1 MFAVR
6 IVSADYYLASPIKTL
21 DVCYSEFR
29 ERDVK
34 KVPVVRIF
42 GATPTG
48 QKTCLHLHGVFPYIY
63 VPYDGYGQQPE
74 RYMRQVAFSIDR
86 ALNVVMGNPA
96 SSTQHIFK
104 VVLVSGTPFYGYHA
118 KEKHFMKIYL
128 YNPQMVKRVCE
139 LLQSGA
145 VMNKSYQPHEGHIPY
160 LLQLFID
167 YNLYGM
173 NLVYLAAVKFRRSQ
187 NKEGS
192 DGQTPS
198 NHPRISPWKSPCTS
212 KLNDSTLGGTY
223 AHWEENA
230 LPCSLVLEEV
240 EKQSTCEL
248 EVDAVAVDILNR
260 LDIENQIG
268 RNPGLQAIWE
278 DEKQRRREKNQA
290 SQIETPQSQDRVFV
304 TSTESEKIFMK
315 RFKEILKENKF
326 DLTQASSVG
335 DGEDQEDFLSDL
347 SLHSDPLTPEVLPCT
362 AANAVEVHRDS
373 EPVRVDKIP
382 EEAVVD
388 EEAILSLLENSQT
401 FLPLSQTSN
410 HSPLL
415 DSSQDNAIINLLA
428 GLEDDGFC
436 RTPNRQDSRS
446 QTLPGARSYHC
457 NSDEEEAGPELDKEE
472 AELSVLMSQRWDSEA
487 PENSSLPR
495 SNVKEG
501 EDCFSDEQQESS
513 DEDMEWSGDNALFA
527 NLSIP
532 QLDGAA
538 DESSDSSLTDGSSR
552 TQSSLIVS
560 EKMLGKI
567 NPFPGETIHPE
578 PPSSAKIVLECK
590 HSDHRPVHTL
600 DTEQSLDKHFQSKS
614 SQDSSSECSTGFK
627 VNKEIPYIPPV
638 KHPIPCKRASHPE
651 VSPMCVDKEDI
662 HPLYSYDRKT
672 SIVLDN
678 TDLESFSFGNGKLA
692 KSRKKYGS
700 IKNVETNCLSILQN
714 HRTFSLCY
722 SELRNCSAKT
732 ELELNQKDSKSPILR
747 NIPSARTSVDKEEFL
762 DPQEEEMGRD
772 SEEGDVGE
780 LKIRYEDYQ
789 ENKTER
795 TIVAQQEAH
804 YKFFPSVILSNC
816 LSRKKA
822 GSKKLTDYC
831 SKLEQAQPR
840 KYRLKVSKKR
850 LGMAGQRMKS
860 NIIESSVCEGQV
872 STAFTSVM
880 LAGPLTVDTDLPVS
894 EDKPVNEPQPVKDG
908 PIIEGKP
915 VTKEEQVT
923 EERSLNEQIEPFSE
937 PPATNSTIVS
947 CFSEEGKDTTEDRL
961 SPLQDLS
968 TKVDKT
974 KPLPGSKYT
983 LRAKRKMSYDG
994 EDGEHSGSTRSK
1006 SPASVKIKN
1015 SNVSSGQEV
1024 KYNKRR
1030 KKEPPIII
1038 KYIIIN
1044 RFKGQKNML
1053 VKLSKLNAEEQL
1065 VLLTPDKLEQYTK
1078 LAPLKDF
1085 WPKVPESTAVK
1096 FPVTEPKAKK
1106 HPKRKPKVN
1115 SNNKKTVSTSSR
1127 TRVRQGEKLKR
1138 TKGWQRGPVLPS
1150 LPPPRPYYCELAD
1163 DLDIEY
1169 SDVMVELGYLSD
1181 RSPSPIDSTPPR
1193 CWSPS
1198 DPLMDSSEQLINP
1211 LSDPCLSSAF
1221 HKPHTVSSTKGV
1233 QNKCQTAKLKKA
1245 ADPKR
1250 KMSKK
1255 ATKQEPSE
1263 ENESKKEKA
1272 RRSSGT
1278 ASRQRKKAKDAAEAT
1293 VNSSITPTR
1302 SRKKK
1307 TEERKDHDH
1316 DKDSSL
1322 LLFPDDQL
1330 PPSESSSQK
1339 VPPFQHPVSTDS
1351 HSQGSSQTAS
1361 IPDSNS
1367 VAQSVEP
1374 KVEDCETSIMEVN
1387 QSFSRP
1393 AQWKQQACQTT
1404 LVKLEASQEESTT
1417 SPLLQAGQPFVE
1429 HSKDTELAVASP
1441 HSGPKN
1447 GEIPTLCEIPS
1458 SLTVLKQLL
1467 QKRRE
1472 GQALPLQAISID
1484 SHCTAI
1490 AQTAALLDTTT
1501 KPAKSRKA
1509 LSTNHRKPRAPKSTP
1524 VKDNKPRSRK
1534 GKMSSTQPHLIVK
1547 QEGSVSDDCSLFVS
1561 DPGLD
1566 SCNFIEDNLSPELP
1580 HNYTFDIN
1588 AIEFPSPYSG
1598 SQFVLTDK
1606 NLPVKFLSDVSQDVV
1621 SVQALGSEKKLDRL
1635 FGTVEELQRT
1645 SDCHKPRPDS
1655 PDSAKNSESESNHF
1669 TSLNSEKMKSREW
1682 DFSLGKAH
1690 TLSPFQDFHC
1700 ERKELL
1706 FSIFDPVLPLPLSS
1720 ASFVDHEGSPTGD
1733 VLEGI
1738 DGLMSTTPNSSPC
1751 SIGSL
1756 SQVRASQ
1763 LLKSAGGGAHILKPL
1778 MSPPSREEILSTLL
1792 DLEMSEAT
1800 FQEPFCSDPSDAPGK
1815 PMEVG
1820 GRKLMVG
1827 TRLAKDLDEFSGE
1840 LSLEGLHFWKTAFS
1854 AMTRPT
1860 TSITLLSQAHR
1871 VDVSETCKEQAKPNL
1886 SSASDKKIV
1895 LLPCKNP
1902 PSRDRVLLWLQ
1913 AKKQYENLQKWGKE
1927 TGPINKGGDELEV
1940 EDRNSERS
1948 EQPAASCCPAVT
1960 VELCGKS
1967 LNSTWTQ
1974 RRTKRNLSL
1983 ILSPM
1988 KNTGSQYKSTEES
2001 PVSDEV
2007 VVDLYQEE
2015 EEKAPNNK
2023 TISPESP
2030 ELPTWQQS
2038 CQPSPSGPHHV
2049 NENRLIENSPGTLSP
2064 RFSDSLERRAEYPSS
2079 PSPLHVNNREEG
2091 RTSPLLLHS
2100 TPLLRRQRKS
2110 KDDME
2115 PVCSTPICDED
2126 ALSQRLQQRR
2136 RSQADPLRRVLLTTQ
2151 MKNQFAALNAPKKDD
2166 SQIEGPS
2173 IANSYGFKVSM
2184 QNLQDAKALHEVQ
2197 YLTLMG
2203 MELHARSRRDL
2214 EPDPE
2219 FDPICA
2225 LFYCLSSDA
2234 PLPDVESTQ
2243 LTGAIVVDKDHQSC
2257 NQAGHRGTAPLLIR
2271 SGVSGLVVTYATD
2284 EKMLFQ
2290 ELVTIMRRY
2299 DPDILV
2305 GYEVQMH
2312 SWGYLLQ
2319 RATALGVDLC
2329 QQLSRVPGDSKENRF
2344 SAERDEYGADTMSEI
2359 NIIGRITLNL
2369 WRVMKT
2375 EVTLNNYTFEN
2386 VAFHVLHQRFP
2397 LYSPRTLSD
2406 WFDHNSDLYR
2416 WKLIDHYVSR
2426 MRGSM
2431 QLLQQ
2436 HDIIGRTSELARLF
2450 GIQFLHVLTRGSQYR
2465 VESMM
2470 LRLAKPQNYIPVT
2483 PSIQQR
2489 AQQRAPQCI
2498 PLVMEPESRFYS
2510 NSVVVLDFQSLYP
2523 SIVIAYNYCYSTCLG
2538 HIDSLGTPDEFKF
2551 GCTSLRVPPELLY
2564 QLRNDITVSPNGIA
2578 FVKSSVRKGV
2588 LPSML
2593 EEILNTRIMVKQSMK
2608 FYKHDKALMRLLHA
2622 RQLGLKLIAN
2632 VTFGYTSANYSGR
2645 MPSVEVGD
2653 SIVHKARETLER
2665 AIRLVNDTKK
2675 WGARVVYGDTDSM
2688 FVLLR
2693 GATKEQAFK
2702 IGNEIAEAVTA
2713 TNPKPVKLKFEKV
2726 YLPCVL
2732 QTKKRYVGYMYESLD
2747 QKEPVFDAKGIETVR
2762 RDGCPAVSKILERSI
2777 KLLFETRD
2785 ISQVKPFVQR
2795 QCVKVLDGRASM
2807 QDLTFAKEYRG
2818 SGSYRPG
2825 ACVPALELTRRLM
2838 AYDRRL
2844 EPRVGERVPYVIVYG
2859 MPGVPLIQ
2867 LVRRPIDVLQD
2878 PSLRLNATYYITK
2891 QILPPLARMFQ
2902 LIGVDVFSWYHELPR
2917 IQKVSCSSAV
2927 VREEVGRKG
2936 TISQYFTTLHCPVC
2950 DELTQLGVCSQCR
2963 AEPQRVV
2970 VTLHQNMRQWE
2981 SQQEQL
2987 LKICR
2992 NCSGCAERQVPC
3004 VSLDCPVLY
3013 KLSRVNRQL
3022 SKAPYLRQLLEQF

>member
-6 IVSADYYLASPIKTL
+6 IVTADFYLQSPIKDL

-29 ERDVK
+29 ESEVK

-42 GATPTG
+42 GATPAG

-74 RYMRQVAFSIDR
+74 RYLRQVAFSTDR
-86 ALNVVMGNPA
+86 ALNVAMGNPA
-96 SSTQHIFK
+96 SSVQHVFK
-104 VVLVSGTPFYGYHA
+104 VVLVSGMPFYGYHA

-173 NLVYLAAVKFRRSQ
+173 NLLNLGAVKFRS
-187 NKEGS
+187 S
-192 DGQTPS
+192 
-198 NHPRISPWKSPCTS
+198 WKSPGTS
-212 KLNDSTLGGTY
+212 KLDDSTLGGTFVR
-223 AHWEENA
+223 WEEDA
-230 LPCSLVLEEV
+230 IPCSLVLDAV

-248 EVDAVAVDILNR
+248 EVDAVAVDVLNR
-260 LDIENQIG
+260 LEIENQIG

-290 SQIETPQSQDRVFV
+290 SQVETPESQDRGFV

-315 RFKEILKENKF
+315 RFKEILKENEF
-326 DLTQASSVG
+326 DVTQGSCVSER
-335 DGEDQEDFLSDL
+335 EDQEDLLGDL
-347 SLHSDPLTPEVLPCT
+347 TLHSDPLTPEGLTCT
-362 AANAVEVHRDS
+362 PANAVEVHRHS
-373 EPVRVDKIP
+373 QKSHTKK
-382 EEAVVD
+382 EAVVD

-415 DSSQDNAIINLLA
+415 DNSQDQAIIDLLA
-428 GLEDDGFC
+428 GLESDGFC
-436 RTPNRQDSRS
+436 RTPVRQNS
-446 QTLPGARSYHC
+446 QSLPGAGSYHC
-457 NSDEEEAGPELDKEE
+457 NSDEEEAGPELDKVE
-472 AELSVLMSQRWDSEA
+472 AELSVLMSQRWDNQP
-487 PENSSLPR
+487 PENSPSPSITNGTQR
-495 SNVKEG
+495 S
-501 EDCFSDEQQESS
+501 SS
-513 DEDMEWSGDNALFA
+513 DEDMEWSGNNSLFA

-538 DESSDSSLTDGSSR
+538 DESSDSSLTDSGSR
-552 TQSSLIVS
+552 TQSSLIVT
-560 EKMLGKI
+560 EKMLGKK
-567 NPFPGETIHPE
+567 NPFSAETVHLE
-578 PPSSAKIVLECK
+578 PPSPAKILLECK
-590 HSDHRPVHTL
+590 HPEHRPVNVL
-600 DTEQSLDKHFQSKS
+600 DTEKPLDMHFQSKS
-614 SQDSSSECSTGFK
+614 SQDSSTGFK
-627 VNKEIPYIPPV
+627 FNKEIPYIPPV
-638 KHPIPCKRASHPE
+638 KHPIPCKLLNHPE
-651 VSPMCVDKEDI
+651 VSPVCVDKQDI
-662 HPLYSYDRKT
+662 RPMYTYDQKT
-672 SIVLDN
+672 SIALDK
-678 TDLESFSFGNGKLA
+678 TDLESFPFGNGKVT
-692 KSRKKYGS
+692 KNGKYSS

-722 SELRNCSAKT
+722 SELRNCTAKT
-732 ELELNQKDSKSPILR
+732 ELELSQKDSKSPILR
-747 NIPSARTSVDKEEFL
+747 NISSAPSPMVEDEFL
-762 DPQEEEMGRD
+762 DPQQEEMGQD

-789 ENKTER
+789 ENKTDR

-822 GSKKLTDYC
+822 GSKKPADPC

-840 KYRLKVSKKR
+840 RSRLNVCKKR
-850 LGMAGQRMKS
+850 LGMPPAAT
-860 NIIESSVCEGQV
+860 
-872 STAFTSVM
+872 TAS
-880 LAGPLTVDTDLPVS
+880 
-894 EDKPVNEPQPVKDG
+894 
-908 PIIEGKP
+908 
-915 VTKEEQVT
+915 
-923 EERSLNEQIEPFSE
+923 FSE
-937 PPATNSTIVS
+937 GAKDSA
-947 CFSEEGKDTTEDRL
+947 EEML
-961 SPLQDLS
+961 SPLHDLS
-968 TKVDKT
+968 AKVTCT
-974 KPLPGSKYT
+974 KPSALPGSKYT
-983 LRAKRKMSYDG
+983 LRAKRKMIYDS
-994 EDGEHSGSTRSK
+994 EDGEYLGVTHSKT
-1006 SPASVKIKN
+1006 PASVKERLN
-1015 SNVSSGQEV
+1015 DPNVPSGQEV
-1024 KYNKRR
+1024 KYQKRR

-1053 VKLSKLNAEEQL
+1053 VKMSKVNAEEQL
-1065 VLLTPDKLEQYTK
+1065 VLLTPDKLQQYNQ

-1096 FPVTEPKAKK
+1096 FPITEPKAKK
-1106 HPKRKPKVN
+1106 QPKRKAKVN
-1115 SNNKKTVSTSSR
+1115 PTNKKTVGNSSKP
-1127 TRVRQGEKLKR
+1127 RVRQGVRVRR
-1138 TKGWQRGPVLPS
+1138 TKGCQRGPILPS
-1150 LPPPRPYYCELAD
+1150 LPPPRPCYCELTD
-1163 DLDIEY
+1163 DHDIEY
-1169 SDVMVELGYLSD
+1169 TDVMEELGYLSD
-1181 RSPSPIDSTPPR
+1181 RSPSPTHSTPPR

-1198 DPLMDSSEQLINP
+1198 DPLLDSMSSEHMINP

-1221 HKPHTVSSTKGV
+1221 HKPHTVSSTKGA
-1233 QNKCQTAKLKKA
+1233 QKKRQAAKPKKST
-1245 ADPKR
+1245 DTKR
-1250 KMSKK
+1250 KVGRSV
-1255 ATKQEPSE
+1255 TKPQEE
-1263 ENESKKEKA
+1263 ENPKKQKL
-1272 RRSSGT
+1272 RQRSG
-1278 ASRQRKKAKDAAEAT
+1278 AAPIQRKKAKDAAECTA
-1293 VNSSITPTR
+1293 NSSITTIRPR
-1302 SRKKK
+1302 KSRKKK
-1307 TEERKDHDH
+1307 TEEPKSR
-1316 DKDSSL
+1316 DSSKDTSQ
-1322 LLFPDDQL
+1322 LLFPEDEL
-1330 PPSESSSQK
+1330 PPSQSFSQY
-1339 VPPFQHPVSTDS
+1339 VPPFQQPVSTDGNS
-1351 HSQGSSQTAS
+1351 HGSSQPAS
-1361 IPDSNS
+1361 ILASNS
-1367 VAQSVEP
+1367 VDQSIEP

-1387 QSFSRP
+1387 QSFSSP
-1393 AQWKQQACQTT
+1393 VQLKQQGCQTT
-1404 LVKLEASQEESTT
+1404 GVKAEASQEACTAPP
-1417 SPLLQAGQPFVE
+1417 PLLAGRPFLE
-1429 HSKDTELAVASP
+1429 NSKDSQLAAAFP

-1447 GEIPTLCEIPS
+1447 GEIPNLYETPS
-1458 SLTVLKQLL
+1458 GLTVLKQLL
-1467 QKRRE
+1467 QKRQQ
-1472 GQALPLQAISID
+1472 GQALPLQVVGTD
-1484 SHCTAI
+1484 SHFTAI
-1490 AQTAALLDTTT
+1490 AQATVLLDPTT
-1501 KPAKSRKA
+1501 KPANPKRA
-1509 LSTNHRKPRAPKSTP
+1509 PSTAPRKPRAPKSTP
-1524 VKDNKPRSRK
+1524 KDKKPRIRK
-1534 GKMSSTQPHLIVK
+1534 GKASSTQPNLSVK
-1547 QEGSVSDDCSLFVS
+1547 QEGNVADDCPLFLS

-1566 SCNFIEDNLSPELP
+1566 SCNFIEDSLSPELP

-1588 AIEFPSPYSG
+1588 AIDQTEFSSPYSG

-1606 NLPVKFLSDVSQDVV
+1606 NLPVKFLSDVSQEAV
-1621 SVQALGSEKKLDRL
+1621 SAPALGFEKKRDRL
-1635 FGTVEELQRT
+1635 FDSGEELQRG
-1645 SDCHKPRPDS
+1645 SDWHKAGLVS
-1655 PDSAKNSESESNHF
+1655 PDLFDRPKNGESESNHLAF
-1669 TSLNSEKMKSREW
+1669 LDSEKIQSREW

-1700 ERKELL
+1700 ERKEL
-1706 FSIFDPVLPLPLSS
+1706 S
-1720 ASFVDHEGSPTGD
+1720 ASFVDHEGSPTGEL
-1733 VLEGI
+1733 LEGI
-1738 DGLMSTTPNSSPC
+1738 DGLSSSSSPR
-1751 SIGSL
+1751 SISSL

-1763 LLKSAGGGAHILKPL
+1763 LLRGAGGGAHILKPL

-1800 FQEPFCSDPSDAPGK
+1800 FQEPFCSNPSDVPGK

-1820 GRKLMVG
+1820 GRKLTVR
-1827 TRLAKDLDEFSGE
+1827 TRLAKELAEFSGD

-1854 AMTRPT
+1854 AMTHPAINI
-1860 TSITLLSQAHR
+1860 TSSSQAQGAEAS
-1871 VDVSETCKEQAKPNL
+1871 DASKEQDEL
-1886 SSASDKKIV
+1886 HQSSASDKKVI

-1902 PSRDRVLLWLQ
+1902 PSRERVQLWLE
-1913 AKKQYENLQKWGKE
+1913 ARKQYESLQKGLRRRE
-1927 TGPINKGGDELEV
+1927 SPQRTV
-1940 EDRNSERS
+1940 
-1948 EQPAASCCPAVT
+1948 QPAASSCP
-1960 VELCGKS
+1960 VEIELAKRLS
-1967 LNSTWTQ
+1967 SIRTQ
-1974 RRTKRNLSL
+1974 RRKKCNLSL
-1983 ILSPM
+1983 IISPM
-1988 KNTGSQYKSTEES
+1988 MNTGSHCKSTEVS
-2001 PVSDEV
+2001 PVSDEGG
-2007 VVDLYQEE
+2007 VDIEQEGG
-2015 EEKAPNNK
+2015 EKHDDDDDYDDE
-2023 TISPESP
+2023 TTSPESP

-2038 CQPSPSGPHHV
+2038 CQSSPLGPDRLS
-2049 NENRLIENSPGTLSP
+2049 ENRQNSPEPLSP
-2064 RFSDSLERRAEYPSS
+2064 RLSDSPERLRDNL
-2079 PSPLHVNNREEG
+2079 SPLLLNVSNREEG

-2100 TPLLRRQRKS
+2100 TPFLRRRRRS
-2110 KDDME
+2110 KEDLE
-2115 PVCSTPICDED
+2115 PVCSTPISEGKKTT
-2126 ALSQRLQQRR
+2126 RLQQRR

-2151 MKNQFAALNAPKKDD
+2151 MKNQFAALNVPKKEN

-2173 IANSYGFKVSM
+2173 IANSYGFKISM

-2197 YLTLMG
+2197 YLTLMA
-2203 MELHARSRRDL
+2203 MELHARTRRDL

-2234 PLPDVESTQ
+2234 PLAGIDSTQ
-2243 LTGAIVVDKDHQSC
+2243 LTGAIVVDKDHQS
-2257 NQAGHRGTAPLLIR
+2257 HRGATPLLVR
-2271 SGVSGLVVTYATD
+2271 SGVSGLQVTYAAD
-2284 EKMLFQ
+2284 EKVLFQ
-2290 ELVTIMRRY
+2290 ELITIMRRF

-2305 GYEVQMH
+2305 GYEVQMR

-2319 RATALGVDLC
+2319 RAAALGVDLC

-2344 SAERDEYGADTMSEI
+2344 AAERDEYGADTMSEI

-2375 EVTLNNYTFEN
+2375 EAALNNYTFEN
-2386 VAFHVLHQRFP
+2386 VAFHILHQRFP

-2406 WFDHNSDLYR
+2406 WFDHNTHLYR
-2416 WKLIDHYVSR
+2416 WKMVDHYVSR
-2426 MRGSM
+2426 VHGTM

-2436 HDIIGRTSELARLF
+2436 NDIIGRTSELARVF
-2450 GIQFLHVLTRGSQYR
+2450 GIQFFHVLTRGSQYR

-2470 LRLAKPQNYIPVT
+2470 LRVAKPLNYIPVT
-2483 PSIQQR
+2483 PSMQQR

-2538 HIDSLGTPDEFKF
+2538 HVDSLGTPDEFKF

-2578 FVKSSVRKGV
+2578 FVKGV

-2608 FYKHDKALMRLLHA
+2608 TYKQDKALMRLLDA

-2632 VTFGYTSANYSGR
+2632 VTFGYTAASYSGR

-2665 AIRLVNDTKK
+2665 AIKLVNDTKK

-2688 FVLLR
+2688 FVLLK

-2762 RDGCPAVSKILERSI
+2762 RDSCPAVSKILQRSI

-2785 ISQVKPFVQR
+2785 ISQVKQFVQH

-2818 SGSYRPG
+2818 STSYRPG
-2825 ACVPALELTRRLM
+2825 ACVPALELTRRMM

-2867 LVRRPIDVLQD
+2867 LVRRPMEVLQD
-2878 PSLRLNATYYITK
+2878 PGLRINATYYITK

-2902 LIGVDVFSWYHELPR
+2902 LIGVDVFSWYQELPR
-2917 IQKVSCSSAV
+2917 IQKASNSSAV
-2927 VREEVGRKG
+2927 GGEEVGRKG

-2963 AEPQRVV
+2963 AEPQRVA
-2970 VTLHQNMRQWE
+2970 VTLYQDMRQWE
-2981 SQQEQL
+2981 SQQDQL
-2987 LKICR
+2987 VKICR
-2992 NCSGCAERQVPC
+2992 NCSGCAERQVSC
-3004 VSLDCPVLY
+3004 VSLDCPTLY